1 MRLRSDFEIGENTEE
16 DGGLAKNKPV
26 RPSNEDPSNLSNG
39 DDFSKDDD
47 LFDGND
53 LSNDGDISDNNN
65 DGFSNGFKSEKASN
79 KRENETERD
88 VSTCKKAKKSVKND
102 SQPRNGRSSTEPLLS
117 SDESNKEHNE
127 DDTEIKV
134 DLPSI
139 STELQREPIVKW
151 EVGHINVTDRFR
163 QYQKE
168 IINKAEM
175 KGLKYDNIYEL
186 LYVL

>member
-1 MRLRSDFEIGENTEE
+1 MTI
-16 DGGLAKNKPV
+16 
-26 RPSNEDPSNLSNG
+26 
-39 DDFSKDDD
+39 
-47 LFDGND
+47 
-53 LSNDGDISDNNN
+53 
-65 DGFSNGFKSEKASN
+65 
-79 KRENETERD
+79 
-88 VSTCKKAKKSVKND
+88 SVKND
-102 SQPRNGRSSTEPLLS
+102 SQLRNGRSSTEPLLS

-168 IINKAEM
+168 IINKTEM

-186 LYVL
+186 LYSFVIDYCPLLAMTISFLVYNSRMKISYKK

>member
-1 MRLRSDFEIGENTEE
+1 M
-16 DGGLAKNKPV
+16 
-26 RPSNEDPSNLSNG
+26 
-39 DDFSKDDD
+39 
-47 LFDGND
+47 
-53 LSNDGDISDNNN
+53 
-65 DGFSNGFKSEKASN
+65 
-79 KRENETERD
+79 
-88 VSTCKKAKKSVKND
+88 KND

-139 STELQREPIVKW
+139 STELQREPIVKVLYILNFDSFTTCTLRFASVFQW